1 MKKVSLLMLSLCLL
15 VSACKDKDAPKSP
28 EEVKEAAI
36 ERVQDFLEDLY
47 DKDVDGD
54 LEHCLG
60 FITWD
65 EKYGDKYPFP
75 GTAYRAALQHNVE
88 YSPKDFVYN
97 ENVKEFRTK
106 DHLDYVRVETR
117 YKGKKIW
124 FNLYFDGRGKTG
136 TEGEARIISTAGL
149 YKYDNDAFKKKAG
162 FDLIYDESYDDLT
175 PYLQRWGALHS
186 VNEVK
191 AYLRKVKRTD
201 IQIISVKL
209 SDDWLSQINSY
220 DKVSRYEVNCSDSVK
235 FFITDKHDGKYKIT
249 KKQGI

>member
-54 LEHCLG
+54 LENCIIFLLG
-60 FITWD
+60 D

-97 ENVKEFRTK
+97 ENVQEFRTK
-106 DHLDYVRVETR
+106 DHLDYVRVETK
-117 YKGKKIW
+117 YKGRKIW
-124 FNLYFDGRGKTG
+124 FNLCFDAGKTG

-162 FDLIYDESYDDLT
+162 FRLIYDETYDDLT

-186 VNEVK
+186 VDEVK

-201 IQIISVKL
+201 IQVLSVKL

-220 DKVSRYEVNCSDSVK
+220 DKVSHYEVNCSDSVK
-235 FFITDKHDGKYKIT
+235 FFITDKYDGKYKIT

>member
-1 MKKVSLLMLSLCLL
+1 MKKVSFLILSLCLL
-15 VSACKDKDAPKSP
+15 VSACKDKNAPKSP

-54 LEHCLG
+54 LENCIILLLG
-60 FITWD
+60 D
-65 EKYGDKYPFP
+65 EKYEEEYPFP

-97 ENVKEFRTK
+97 ENVMEFRTK
-106 DHLDYVRVETR
+106 DHLDYVRVETK
-117 YKGKKIW
+117 YKGRKIW
-124 FNLYFDGRGKTG
+124 FNLYFDGDGKTG

-149 YKYDNDAFKKKAG
+149 YKHDNDAFKRKAG
-162 FDLIYDESYDDLT
+162 FDLIYNETYDDLT

-186 VNEVK
+186 VDEVK

-201 IQIISVKL
+201 IQVLSVKL
-209 SDDWLSQINSY
+209 SDDWLSQINRN
-220 DKVSRYEVNCSDSVK
+220 DKVCRYEVNCSDSVK
-235 FFITDKHDGKYKIT
+235 FFITDKLEGKYIIT
-249 KKQGI
+249 KIQGL